1 MKSAATEAVGIPRA
15 SRDCFSTLWI
25 TVDRGNVR

>member
-1 MKSAATEAVGIPRA
+1 MECAATEAVGITLA